1 MKTLVVTEVDRVNK
15 TVTLQ
20 SSESSEVTETP
31 TQDIWNGKTLPISKP
46 FEAFSEAELREW
58 NNVFRTNQSYIDP
71 TPIKLEM
78 DILELRLSE
87 TKRADRYSDIVTR
100 LEELQDKLVE
110 AYDR

>member
-1 MKTLVVTEVDRVNK
+1 MKEFK
-15 TVTLQ
+15 
-20 SSESSEVTETP
+20 E
-31 TQDIWNGKTLPISKP
+31 
-46 FEAFSEAELREW
+46 FSEAELREW
-58 NNVFRTNQSYIDP
+58 NNVFRTNQAYIDP

-87 TKRADRYSDIVTR
+87 TKRADRCSDIVTR

>member
-1 MKTLVVTEVDRVNK
+1 MKEFK
-15 TVTLQ
+15 
-20 SSESSEVTETP
+20 E
-31 TQDIWNGKTLPISKP
+31 
-46 FEAFSEAELREW
+46 FSEAELREW
-58 NNVFRTNQSYIDP
+58 NNVFRTNQAYIDP

-87 TKRADRYSDIVTR
+87 TKRADRHSDIVTR